1 MVLKK
6 LLFACLVLLA
16 ASLAP
21 AQEEYCDCAYA
32 PHDEE
37 YKVAL
42 MVPLFLEQ
50 VTEEFFLSEPSNKTL
65 DTKPF
70 SFLDFYEGFM
80 IAADSVA
87 NSRGMNLELK
97 VFDVDNSIAK
107 AEEAIKDPWLE
118 DVDLIV
124 GPFYFKPFEVVRYFA
139 AERNV
144 LIINPITPRS
154 NIVEDNPNVVKIKP
168 SLSSQMFLLDSIIR
182 RDYHSNNVFIISKDG
197 TSNAD
202 VISEIENV
210 VRRNIDDFSY
220 VSNKHI
226 VDVIKKNHR
235 RWKYLKIEFQE
246 SDFLTDNISL
256 DINILKNNLEDS
268 VAFRNNVVTI
278 DYSRDSLK
286 LVKNYASALRNN
298 LFIVYGTDKVFANE
312 IVNKVTKLTENYQLT
327 VIMLPEWGKYD
338 GLFNENLMKMH
349 AIYFDDAFIDYDNI
363 RVGSFLCKFRDR
375 FSSEPSG
382 YAFLGFDI
390 GWYFLNALH
399 HYGDDMKMCIPY
411 YRIPLLQTEFRFKQE
426 SETSGYE
433 NTFWNVYQFK
443 GYNKVL
449 IK

>member
-6 LLFACLVLLA
+6 LLFACLVLLPA
-16 ASLAP
+16 FVAT

-32 PHDEE
+32 PQDNE

-42 MVPLFLEQ
+42 MVPLYLEQ
-50 VTEEFFLSEPSNKTL
+50 VTGEFFLSEPSNKTL
-65 DTKPF
+65 NTKPF
-70 SFLDFYEGFM
+70 SFLHFYEGFM
-80 IAADSVA
+80 IAVDSVV
-87 NSRGMNLELK
+87 NSRGMNIELK
-97 VFDVDNSIAK
+97 VYDVDNSIAK

-139 AERNV
+139 DERDV
-144 LIINPITPRS
+144 MIINPITPRS
-154 NIVEDNPNVVKIKP
+154 NIVEESPNVVKIKP
-168 SLSSQMFLLDSIIR
+168 SLASQMVFLDSLIR
-182 RDYHSNNVFIISKDG
+182 RDYHSNNVFVVAKDAV
-197 TSNAD
+197 TDAEA
-202 VISEIENV
+202 ISEINNV
-210 VRRNIDDFSY
+210 VRRNIDEYSY
-220 VSNKHI
+220 VGNRHI

-256 DINILKNNLEDS
+256 DVNVLKRDLDDS

-286 LVKNYASALRNN
+286 FVKNYASALRNN

-312 IVNKVTKLTENYQLT
+312 IVNKVTKLTENYQIT
-327 VIMLPEWGKYD
+327 VIMLPEWSKYD

-349 AIYFDDAFIDYDNI
+349 AIYFDDEFVDYNNI

-375 FSSEPSG
+375 FLSEPTE

-399 HYGDDMKMCIPY
+399 HYGEDMKMCIPY
-411 YRIPLLQTEFRFKQE
+411 YHIPLLQTEFKFKRE
-426 SETSGYE
+426 SENSGLE